1 MATRFSMGDSL
12 IESRP
17 KKTRQGKGKHSK
29 YSATSRNGARRD
41 TGSRQMNCWHCGTE
55 LIWGADFD
63 MEDVNDGEESEYDFF
78 SSFTCPNVNLTLKF
92 IIIVKW
98 LV

>member
-29 YSATSRNGARRD
+29 YSATSRNSAKKRYRGQGR
-41 TGSRQMNCWHCGTE
+41 
-55 LIWGADFD
+55 
-63 MEDVNDGEESEYDFF
+63 
-78 SSFTCPNVNLTLKF
+78 
-92 IIIVKW
+92 
-98 LV
+98 